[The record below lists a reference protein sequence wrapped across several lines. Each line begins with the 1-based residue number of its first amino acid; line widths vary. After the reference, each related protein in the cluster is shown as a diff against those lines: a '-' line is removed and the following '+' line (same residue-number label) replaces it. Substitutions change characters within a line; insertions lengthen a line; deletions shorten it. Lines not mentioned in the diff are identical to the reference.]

1 MKRIIMP
8 LAILCLLGALT
19 AYPWVQDDSVFN
31 PSGIPSL
38 SFPNPAL
45 LMWMAMEC
53 WIFGWGISPAAPYSS
68 KT

>member
-38 SFPNPAL
+38 SFSQPRFADVDGDGVLDFWLGN
-45 LMWMAMEC
+45 
-53 WIFGWGISPAAPYSS
+53 ISAAPYSS